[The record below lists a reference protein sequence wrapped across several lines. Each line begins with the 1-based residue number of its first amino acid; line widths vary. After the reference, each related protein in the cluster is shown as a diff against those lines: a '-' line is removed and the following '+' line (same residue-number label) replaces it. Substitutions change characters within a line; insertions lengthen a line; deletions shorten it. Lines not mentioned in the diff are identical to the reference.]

1 VQGLS
6 VSSSAGGFTD
16 KSRLVQSGLVESSP
30 VELSQVGN
38 PCFIAGLVSEFIC
51 GWFH

>member
-1 VQGLS
+1 M
-6 VSSSAGGFTD
+6 SS
-16 KSRLVQSGLVESSP
+16 LVGSSLVKSSP
-30 VELSQVGN
+30 VKSSQVGN